1 MKEFFKDPRFYYIIA
16 LLCILTY
23 VPTDYFRYTRLI
35 DFGWDFVWNLEVYG
49 SRYSKINFP
58 YLFIE
63 FAFITIIFF
72 LYRKKNTIINNQSE
86 AIPKKKIKEVKI
98 NNKPNLVK
106 ASRNSKDNFN
116 MSPIKEIKICYS
128 KYANFNDRASRSEY
142 WYFTICFYLTAFII
156 AFFSRL
162 SPALEL
168 PISVVLL
175 IFVLVNFLPGLAVTV
190 RRLHDINISGW
201 WLLLPVPFAFLP
213 AGFKF
218 IPAIINICL
227 LIALMFPGTKNK
239 NKYGNLAKY

>member
-1 MKEFFKDPRFYYIIA
+1 MRDLLRDPRFYYIIA
-16 LLCILTY
+16 LLCILIY
-23 VPTDYFRYTRLI
+23 VPTDYFRGIRQT
-35 DFGWDFVWNLEVYG
+35 DFGWDFVWNLEVDRIY
-49 SRYSKINFP
+49 SSKINFP

-63 FAFITIIFF
+63 FAFITIVFF
-72 LYRKKNTIINNQSE
+72 LYRKKNTINNNQSKV
-86 AIPKKKIKEVKI
+86 IQKKIKEVKI
-98 NNKPNLVK
+98 NNKSNLVK

-128 KYANFNDRASRSEY
+128 KYANFNDRASRSEF
-142 WYFTICFYLTAFII
+142 WYFTICFYLTVFII

-162 SPALEL
+162 SPALES
-168 PISVVLL
+168 PISVLVL

-190 RRLHDINISGW
+190 RRLHDINVSGL

-239 NKYGNLAKY
+239 NKYGDPIK

>member
-49 SRYSKINFP
+49 SQYSKINFP

-63 FAFITIIFF
+63 FAFITIVFF

-106 ASRNSKDNFN
+106 ASHGNKGSF
-116 MSPIKEIKICYS
+116 SIGPIQAIKICYT

-218 IPAIINICL
+218 IPAVINICL